1 MQTLLSLRLK
11 PWSPADLLNQSPEKP
26 DQLDALLP
34 EPAQARALAVF
45 LTQALSPA
53 TGTRLRNSI
62 AAALILHRP
71 LPRTKKRVRHPVR
84 AAGRPGIGS
93 LDCGDPTSLL

>member
-11 PWSPADLLNQSPEKP
+11 PSSPADLLNQSPEQP

-53 TGTRLRNSI
+53 TGTRLRNPI
-62 AAALILHRP
+62 AAALILCRP
-71 LPRTKKRVRHPVR
+71 LPRAKNQVRRPVR
-84 AAGRPGIGS
+84 TTARPGIRS